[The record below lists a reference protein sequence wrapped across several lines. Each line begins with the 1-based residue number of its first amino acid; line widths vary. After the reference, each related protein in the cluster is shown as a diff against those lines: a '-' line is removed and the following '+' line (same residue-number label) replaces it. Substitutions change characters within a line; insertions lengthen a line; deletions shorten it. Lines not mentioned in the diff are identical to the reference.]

1 MTTQQLNLLAVISLA
16 ACWGAVALA
25 WLAGAIYYQ
34 SREPA
39 ERTRASYLSPIL
51 ITTVTMVVVSAAVP
65 RADWLPLEVH
75 TPGTR
80 LLGLAILLAAT
91 MLTLWARLALGAMW
105 TAAPTVKQEHQ
116 LRTSGPYAITRHP
129 IYTGL
134 LGMVLGSGLLAGAGR
149 WILVFPIYVVLL
161 QFKIHAEER
170 LMLAEFPEDYP
181 RYRQRVPQLIPGLRL
196 PGGRKV
202 ASS

>member
-1 MTTQQLNLLAVISLA
+1 MTTQQLNLLAVISIA
-16 ACWGAVALA
+16 ACWGAVVLA

-34 SREPA
+34 SRAPA
-39 ERTRASYLSPIL
+39 ERIRASYLSPIW
-51 ITTVTMVVVSAAVP
+51 ITTVIMVVVSAAVP
-65 RADWLPLEVH
+65 RADWLPVEVH
-75 TPGTR
+75 APWIR

-91 MLTLWARLALGAMW
+91 ALTLWARLALGAMW

-134 LGMVLGSGLLAGAGR
+134 LGMLLGSGLLAGAGR
-149 WILVFPIYVVLL
+149 WILYFPIYLVLL
-161 QFKIHAEER
+161 QFKIHTEER
-170 LMLAEFPEDYP
+170 LMLTEFPDDYP
-181 RYRQRVPQLIPGLRL
+181 RYRQRVPQLVPGLRL
-196 PGGRKV
+196 VGGRKV

>member
-1 MTTQQLNLLAVISLA
+1 VLEMTTQQLNLLAEISIA

-39 ERTRASYLSPIL
+39 ERTRVSYLSPVL
-51 ITTVTMVVVSAAVP
+51 ITTVIMVVSAAVP
-65 RADWLPLEVH
+65 RADWLRLEVH
-75 TPGTR
+75 APGIR

-91 MLTLWARLALGAMW
+91 VLTVWARLALGAMW

-116 LRTSGPYAITRHP
+116 LRTSGPYAITGHP

-134 LGMVLGSGLLAGAGR
+134 LGMLLGSGLLAG
-149 WILVFPIYVVLL
+149 
-161 QFKIHAEER
+161 
-170 LMLAEFPEDYP
+170 
-181 RYRQRVPQLIPGLRL
+181 
-196 PGGRKV
+196 PGGGSCTSLSTLFCCSSRSTPKNGSCWPSSLRTTRAI
-202 ASS
+202 ASGFRNWYLACV